1 MAEKTGEGADQQ
13 DEGAARQLAPDIGS
27 SRTPA
32 QPTRRKMID
41 GGFAVVIAMALVSG
55 VLVWIWRG
63 PERFFEILGEDVGL
77 IFSIAPKVI
86 AAVLLAAWMRRLI
99 PKEAIAKFF
108 GGESGFLGLTLAV
121 VAGVILPGG
130 PMTAFP
136 IAVAFGV
143 AGADAG
149 AAAAFL
155 SSWLLLSA
163 NRTIVWEM
171 AFIDH
176 EVVGWRVLL
185 SLPIPFLLGY
195 IARLANWPALPTE
208 GETARRPRS

>member
-1 MAEKTGEGADQQ
+1 
-13 DEGAARQLAPDIGS
+13 
-27 SRTPA
+27 
-32 QPTRRKMID
+32 MID
-41 GGFAVVIAMALVSG
+41 GGFAVVIAMALISG
-55 VLVWIWRG
+55 VLVWLWRG
-63 PERFFEILGEDVGL
+63 PERFFEILGDDAGL
-77 IFSIAPKVI
+77 VLSIAPKVI
-86 AAVLLAAWMRRLI
+86 AAVLLAAWMRRLV
-99 PKEAIAKFF
+99 PKEAVARFF
-108 GGESGFLGLTLAV
+108 GGESGFLGLTFAV

-155 SSWLLLSA
+155 TSWLLLSA

-176 EVVGWRVLL
+176 EAVGWRVLI
-185 SLPIPFLLGY
+185 SLPIPFIGGY
-195 IARLANWPALPTE
+195 VARLSGLPTIPT
-208 GETARRPRS
+208 GTSAKAETPERAP